1 MCVCHCLSTWSPHV
15 TITNDVLGLI
25 VHAPGPP
32 WTSDLVPPL
41 PWTWPHPLGSPDPP
55 ISDLGP
61 PLPAG
66 DIWWPSL
73 ETCSLEDNP
82 QQHLVAA
89 PLWWKDKPIRAN
101 FLILIRWDHEQESR
115 TYSNSIVG
123 FVWLSLPICLP
134 NCFTFSL
141 ANRLKIKSE
150 IFRENTN
157 LLSLYD
163 YSNSNFNYQP
173 IFSYL
178 WYLLL
183 TSMELISIPS

>member
-1 MCVCHCLSTWSPHV
+1 MCLSLSVHVESPCDHYQWC
-15 TITNDVLGLI
+15 I
-25 VHAPGPP
+25 GPHCTCP
-32 WTSDLVPPL
+32 WTSLDIRPGTPSALDLAPP
-41 PWTWPHPLGSPDPP
+41 PWIPWPPHIRPGTPTPCWWHLVAFTGNLFTWGQPP
-55 ISDLGP
+55 TTS
-61 PLPAG
+61 
-66 DIWWPSL
+66 
-73 ETCSLEDNP
+73 
-82 QQHLVAA
+82 VAA